1 MACSHRQKA
10 SIAQPVPCKHHLH
23 SPHPALLS
31 QLSPVSSLKAILKSH
46 RRDPLSSILDRSP
59 VLSLTAHHVTLGEFL
74 PSGAQH
80 PHLPRADR
88 LMDAGETFTSD
99 VKVSLDSQ
107 ISSVCGLSH
116 PLSLECSG
124 WIPCTSLAR
133 TLLAVKPT
141 DAGGGGEFSFACLS
155 KAIRSQRPE
164 K

>member
-88 LMDAGETFTSD
+88 LMVAGEAFTSD
-99 VKVSLDSQ
+99 VEVSLDSPDLLCVWAQ
-107 ISSVCGLSH
+107 PPFVLGVFWLD
-116 PLSLECSG
+116 PLHLPG
-124 WIPCTSLAR
+124 QNT
-133 TLLAVKPT
+133 
-141 DAGGGGEFSFACLS
+141 ACCQ
-155 KAIRSQRPE
+155 AHGCWRRRRV
-164 K
+164 